1 MSNNSF
7 DNGEGGGEREPYARV
22 FSSRQPSSSQS
33 SGRQSSGRQ
42 PSGRQPSSRQAANR
56 QPSGRQSSNRQ
67 PSERQPSGRQ
77 PASRQPSGY
86 QPSGTGQSL
95 HYQERKYNTLVMFVL
110 FVCFSVFILARLIY
124 IQVYAASD
132 LSQIA
137 QAQRQP
143 LDPQPIEAR
152 RGSIYDRNGMILATT
167 VDTVSVYANTLQMQN
182 PEATAY
188 YVAQIVGGEPE
199 EWLEKFL
206 NAPEEASNV
215 LIIRQGD
222 LDIAAAFDEQNAK
235 LEKAALQVERLGS
248 KLYQGGAVWIVET
261 ALSCINYDYEYM
273 RVYPY
278 AAIAAQVVGTINNE
292 GVAICGLELQY
303 DAILKG
309 RDGQISVERGRDG
322 TPLPNGRRT
331 EIPKH
336 DGEDIIISIDIG
348 LQEYVESELARY
360 GALGR
365 TNEGSITIV
374 DGSTGE
380 IYAAASLP
388 LYNRHEVTTE
398 EIELGAMSLKGIVVP
413 YEPGSTMKGVTAAA
427 ALEGGVVS
435 TSDVFWVPNRM
446 TIDGYTIKDWYPRYD
461 EYMDLRHIL
470 AQSSN
475 IGMTMV
481 AQQLGN
487 RAMFDFFYQAGFYQ
501 PAHVDYVGLS
511 GIGEPTYLTD
521 AVDPITGAYL
531 SIADKPELWSSI
543 HAANLSFGQGLYVTA
558 LQMAVY
564 YGALATGGERTDPHF
579 LIDRPQGSGLQ
590 NYRTIRIMSPETAD
604 TMTDL
609 LESVLTEGTGTYA
622 AVPGYR
628 IAGKTGTAEVASAR
642 GGYSDQVVQSMVGY
656 FADSD
661 CNLVCMVTMQDSG
674 LVGNAV
680 APKPLFASAMEYIAN
695 RYWVEPNGSGRDG
708 M

>member
-1 MSNNSF
+1 MSDRSINNRRA
-7 DNGEGGGEREPYARV
+7 GAG
-22 FSSRQPSSSQS
+22 RQAYTAAASSSQA
-33 SGRQSSGRQ
+33 SGQRSGRQ
-42 PSGRQPSSRQAANR
+42 PFGQLTDNRSSSRTSSSSKNR
-56 QPSGRQSSNRQ
+56 TSNSSNSRAQSSAPGRTSGKPPSRPPSG
-67 PSERQPSGRQ
+67 
-77 PASRQPSGY
+77 
-86 QPSGTGQSL
+86 GQRP
-95 HYQERKYNTLVMFVL
+95 YNQERKYNTLVL
-110 FVCFSVFILARLIY
+110 FGLFLCFSVLIMARLVY

-167 VDTVSVYANTLQMQN
+167 VDTVSIYANTLQMQN
-182 PEATAY
+182 PEATAH
-188 YVAQIVGGEPE
+188 YVAEIVGGEAE
-199 EWLEKFL
+199 EWLEKFTS
-206 NAPEEASNV
+206 APKEASNV

-222 LDIAAAFDEQNAK
+222 LSLAAAFDEQNAK
-235 LEKAALQVERLGS
+235 LQKTTLQIERLGA
-248 KLYQGGAVWIVET
+248 KLYQGGGAVWIVET

-278 AAIAAQVVGTINNE
+278 GAIAAQVVGTINNE

-331 EIPKH
+331 ETPKH

-348 LQEYVESELARY
+348 LQEYVESELAHY
-360 GALGR
+360 GALGK

-388 LYNRHEVTTE
+388 LYNRQEVTTE

-427 ALEGGVVS
+427 ALEGGAVS
-435 TSDVFWVPNRM
+435 TSDVFWVPNRL
-446 TIDGYTIKDWYPRYD
+446 TIDGYTIKDWYARYD

-475 IGMTMV
+475 IGMTLV

-521 AVDPITGAYL
+521 AIDPNTGAYL
-531 SIADKPELWSSI
+531 STADKPELWSSI

-558 LQMAVY
+558 LQMAVF

-579 LIDRPQGSGLQ
+579 LIDRPQGSGVQ
-590 NYRTIRIMSPETAD
+590 SYRTFRIMSPETAD
-604 TMTDL
+604 TMTNL

-622 AVPGYR
+622 AVAGYR
-628 IAGKTGTAEVASAR
+628 IAGKTGTAEMASAQ

-695 RYWVEPNGSGRDG
+695 RYWVEPNDSVRDG